1 VHDGLGQTITYNK
14 HQIYEIIADYN
25 WMLKFIREAG
35 EQEVEFK
42 GTAQY
47 GVEASLP
54 RGQGLVSQA
63 LENEVMRRNDRLRRL
78 FDYLKKVNF
87 IKDNRKKLTDIRET
101 EILDYLLDGKSVSA
115 ISRIIGMSRQQIDK
129 IRSDIVD
136 KLCN

>member
-1 VHDGLGQTITYNK
+1 VLDGMGQTITYNK
-14 HQIYEIIADYN
+14 HQVYEIIADYN

-35 EQEVEFK
+35 EQEVEFQ

-78 FDYLKKVNF
+78 FDYLNKVKF
-87 IKDNRKKLTDIRET
+87 IKDNRKKLTDIREI

-115 ISRIIGMSRQQIDK
+115 ISRIIVMSRQQIDK